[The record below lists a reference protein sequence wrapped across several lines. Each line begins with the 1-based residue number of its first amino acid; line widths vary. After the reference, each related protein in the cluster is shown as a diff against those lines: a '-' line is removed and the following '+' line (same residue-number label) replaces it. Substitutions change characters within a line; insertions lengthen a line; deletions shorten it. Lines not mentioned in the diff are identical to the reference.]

1 MNKIRDYSSYAAT
14 LLLGALGYV
23 GLNWIPIVGP
33 LGVGLIVGY
42 VRRKGPRDGFQVGVY
57 SGLIGAVTVVY
68 LFYETKV
75 LSLSG
80 ISTFPSFLIVWIMVL
95 WNLVGVFFTGV
106 GGALASMF
114 FHAHDFIE
122 KRLDHG
128 LDTRRMREHVTSF
141 IICERCGESMQENAG
156 ECPHCKMEIT

>member
-1 MNKIRDYSSYAAT
+1 MNKPREYLSYAST
-14 LLLGALGYV
+14 LVLGALAYL

-42 VRRKGPRDGFQVGVY
+42 VRRKGPRDGFRVGVY
-57 SGLIGAVTVVY
+57 SGLIGAVAVVY

-75 LSLSG
+75 LGLSG
-80 ISTFPSFLIVWIMVL
+80 ISAFPSFLIVWIMVL

-114 FHAHDFIE
+114 FHAHDFLE
-122 KRLDHG
+122 KRFEPGYDSAQ
-128 LDTRRMREHVTSF
+128 RREQVTSF
-141 IICERCGESMQENAG
+141 IICENCGEGIREHAG
-156 ECPHCKMEIT
+156 ECPHCKMEIK